1 MGLDMYLSAKKYMSK
16 YFDESDTAKI
26 EQVNKIFGVEG
37 LEDNDYG
44 AEEVKFRV
52 AYWRKANMIHRW
64 FVENCQDGEDN
75 CDETYVS
82 REDLEKLLQLCKD
95 VMEDMGKAE
104 ELLPTQG
111 GFFFGGVEYDQY
123 YVGDI
128 KYTAERLEKILTD
141 KSLQKMDFYY
151 QSSW

>member
-16 YFDESDTAKI
+16 YFDPADTAKI

-37 LEDNDYG
+37 LEDEDFG

-75 CDETYVS
+75 CDETFVS

-95 VMEDMGKAE
+95 VMEDMDKAE
-104 ELLPTQG
+104 DLLPTQG

>member
-104 ELLPTQG
+104 ESFYPHKVVSSSVGLNTTSTTSATSSTQLS
-111 GFFFGGVEYDQY
+111 DW
-123 YVGDI
+123 
-128 KYTAERLEKILTD
+128 RR
-141 KSLQKMDFYY
+141 S
-151 QSSW
+151 